1 MHSIRL
7 PGQLLRTLPG
17 LFKKTLALLFLRIRL
32 RLLAMLLVV
41 QLKMRL
47 VSEEMTLQMARKQAQ
62 VEAALELLARSA
74 WEAAHL

>member
-1 MHSIRL
+1 ML
-7 PGQLLRTLPG
+7 PA
-17 LFKKTLALLFLRIRL
+17 LFKKTLALLFRKIRL

-62 VEAALELLARSA
+62 QVAVALEVLQVVSTS
-74 WEAAHL
+74 